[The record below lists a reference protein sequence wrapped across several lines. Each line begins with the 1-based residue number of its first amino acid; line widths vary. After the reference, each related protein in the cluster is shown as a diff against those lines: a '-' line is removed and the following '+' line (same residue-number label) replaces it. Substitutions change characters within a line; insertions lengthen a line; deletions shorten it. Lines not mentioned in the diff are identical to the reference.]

1 VRWLAAD
8 ARWPVWA
15 SLRLYRG
22 ILDAIERLNYDVFN
36 HRAYVPRAG
45 KFLDLPVSYVIAQA
59 R

>member
-1 VRWLAAD
+1 
-8 ARWPVWA
+8 
-15 SLRLYRG
+15 
-22 ILDAIERLNYDVFN
+22 VFN